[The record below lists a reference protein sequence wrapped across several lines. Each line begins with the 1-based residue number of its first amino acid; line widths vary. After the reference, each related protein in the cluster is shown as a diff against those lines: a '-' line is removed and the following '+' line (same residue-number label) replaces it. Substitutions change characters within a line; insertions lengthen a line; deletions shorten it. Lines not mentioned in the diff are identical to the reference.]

1 MEWHL
6 ALHLQERADYE
17 GRSLSNLIS
26 HMLEGAKE
34 VDIVVRG
41 IMTPF
46 KAALKSS
53 NGFLA
58 ISN

>member
-1 MEWHL
+1 MHL
-6 ALHLQERADYE
+6 AGDWCGMAPGPASAGEGGLRRQESQQFDFP
-17 GRSLSNLIS
+17 
-26 HMLEGAKE
+26 H
-34 VDIVVRG
+34 VVVRG